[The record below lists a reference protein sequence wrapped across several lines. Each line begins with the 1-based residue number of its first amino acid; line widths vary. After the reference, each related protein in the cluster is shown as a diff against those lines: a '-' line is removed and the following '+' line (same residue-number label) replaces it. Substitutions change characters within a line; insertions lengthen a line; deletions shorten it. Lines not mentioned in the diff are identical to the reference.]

1 MYVSA
6 VLQAAANMIKTYSVI
21 PKPVSESAVDIRCY
35 ITVLESWRAAT
46 SITYV
51 TDTVMHATYSS
62 CCS

>member
-35 ITVLESWRAAT
+35 ITVLESARVSLLTTDASYARA
-46 SITYV
+46 
-51 TDTVMHATYSS
+51 SS
-62 CCS
+62 SA